1 MNNTIAF
8 VILQISR
15 SLLILE
21 DFLKDGIESGMGA
34 GIGSVEVVGIGTG
47 EGVGV
52 EIKLDKS
59 DAVGGK

>member
-1 MNNTIAF
+1 
-8 VILQISR
+8 
-15 SLLILE
+15 
-21 DFLKDGIESGMGA
+21 MGA

-59 DAVGGK
+59 DAVGGKQGEGKLELDKSEVEAD